1 MVLKT
6 IVEEIFITSLY
17 IRVQYTSSPTLKT
30 IQTLAMFT
38 VKEDIFS
45 VNYVLN
51 SFKTLKTPSKA
62 LEEVISTMK
71 KKIKKITVYIYI
83 HVAFTKMLLNG
94 IAYTTVFI
102 VFFNNSQIVKKK
114 RDERY
119 QRDSQTHK
127 SKIN

>member
-83 HVAFTKMLLNG
+83 YSLYQDVVKWNC
-94 IAYTTVFI
+94 IYYCIYRVF
-102 VFFNNSQIVKKK
+102 Q
-114 RDERY
+114 
-119 QRDSQTHK
+119 Q
-127 SKIN
+127 

>member
-45 VNYVLN
+45 VNYVN

-71 KKIKKITVYIYI
+71 KKIKKITVYIYTCSLYQDVVKWNCRYYCI
-83 HVAFTKMLLNG
+83 
-94 IAYTTVFI
+94 YRVF
-102 VFFNNSQIVKKK
+102 Q
-114 RDERY
+114 
-119 QRDSQTHK
+119 Q
-127 SKIN
+127 